1 MRYVNSAANLV
12 PDIALNTVVLNLKFL
27 TCERTG
33 DSKQEYNKKKRSQK
47 LRIFLVETKIL

>member
-1 MRYVNSAANLV
+1 MRYVNSGANVV

-33 DSKQEYNKKKRSQK
+33 DSKQEYNKRKRSQK

>member
-1 MRYVNSAANLV
+1 MRYVNSGANVV
-12 PDIALNTVVLNLKFL
+12 PDIALNTVVLNFKFL

-33 DSKQEYNKKKRSQK
+33 DSKQEYNKRKRSQK